1 MNNFTTTNTPFEI
14 LQKFLNMPLE
24 SGDEVFSIFAKLPNA
39 IIGKGE
45 TALERFVYIPG
56 NRKDRVVLVA
66 HLDTVWDK
74 LYQDTYSTEKKIIFK
89 DGVFKSDNKE
99 CGIGA
104 DDRAGCAILW
114 ALKDCGH
121 SILVVD
127 GEERGKQG
135 ANLIKAQYPK
145 LYKALNRHRFMIEFD
160 WAGTNCCLFNQVDNT
175 KKFKHYIENVLGFV
189 DSKEKGGCDL
199 AVLCKNICGV
209 NLGVGYHLHHTNKET
224 LVFSQWENTLN
235 KVSEFLKNKQP
246 KFKSLIFAKHIRLA
260 KSLISKVLHFL
271 RIKKFFKGN

>member
-1 MNNFTTTNTPFEI
+1 MNNFTTANTPFEI

-24 SGDEVFSIFAKLPNA
+24 SGDEVFSLFAKLPNA

-45 TALERFVYIPG
+45 NALERFVYIPG

-74 LYQDTYSTEKKIIFK
+74 SYQDTYSTEKKIIFK

-127 GEERGKQG
+127 GEEHGKQG

-145 LYKALNRHRFMIEFD
+145 LYKELNRHRFMIEFD
-160 WAGTNCCLFNQVDNT
+160 WAGTNGCLYNQVNNT
-175 KKFKHYIENVLGFV
+175 KQFKKYIEGKLGFV
-189 DSKEKGGCDL
+189 DSKSKGGTDL
-199 AVLCKNICGV
+199 GVLCRNICGV
-209 NLGVGYHLHHTNKET
+209 NLGIGYHSHHSANEA
-224 LVFSQWENTLN
+224 LVLEEWENTLE
-235 KVSEFLKNKQP
+235 KVSDFLTHPQP
-246 KFKSLIFAKHIRLA
+246 KWRSNFFARYITTFKRIV
-260 KSLISKVLHFL
+260 SKLL
-271 RIKKFFKGN
+271 RILKIKK